1 LSGVASVMSA
11 RQAFDLYQAGRM
23 VEAAALCERLVA
35 GDPAATAAWH
45 LLGAARLSLG
55 RPADALAALDRALAL
70 DPVRSGALSA
80 RAAALVALERFDE
93 GLAACALALAADP
106 DNPLVLNA
114 SGVAQRRLGRPM
126 EALAAYDRA
135 LALSPG
141 FVDALCNRGVA
152 LSDLDRFGEALAAH
166 DQACAAAPNDPR
178 ALTNRAALLMVLGYP
193 ARAANDLER
202 VVALDPRRPYLLGDL
217 LHARRQ
223 VCDWRDDA
231 ALLGTVQA
239 ELETGR
245 PAIRPF
251 AALSA
256 FDDPALHWLCAA
268 LAAPPPVE
276 PPPWPS
282 RPAGERLRVAYLSA
296 DLHDHATARLMA
308 GLFEAHDRERFEIIA
323 LSYGPDLGGTL
334 RSRLDAAL
342 ARRIDVRRTPDA
354 AVAALARELG
364 VDIVVDLKG
373 HTQDGRPGVLAHRAA
388 PIQVSWLGYPGTL
401 AAPYAD
407 YVVADPA
414 VLPPGAEADWS
425 EAVVRLP
432 LYQPNDAL
440 VPTPTA
446 PSRQAQ
452 GLPDGAFVFCCLNN
466 PAKITPEAFATWMA
480 VLRAVPEAVL
490 WLYEGSPGAG
500 DNLRI
505 RAAEAGVAPER
516 LVFAAPAPH
525 AEHLAR
531 QALADLMLDT
541 WPYGAHTTASD
552 ALRMGV
558 PLLTLP
564 GKSFA
569 SRVGASLLTALDL
582 PELIAPNRE
591 AYIAAA
597 VRLAN
602 DGSALT
608 ALRARLER
616 ARETSAVFDPARF
629 AQSLEAAFET
639 MQARRLAGLPPAGF
653 EIGGV

>member
-1 LSGVASVMSA
+1 MSA
-11 RQAFDLYQAGRM
+11 RQALELYRAGRM
-23 VEAAALCERLVA
+23 AEAAALCERLVA
-35 GDPAATAAWH
+35 DDPGAAAAWH

-55 RPADALAALDRALAL
+55 RTAEALPALDRALDL
-70 DPVRSGALSA
+70 DPGRPGALSA
-80 RAAALVALERFDE
+80 RAAALVALERFEE
-93 GLAACALALAADP
+93 GLAACDLALAADS

-114 SGVAQRRLGRPM
+114 SGVALRRLGRPA

-135 LALSPG
+135 LAVSPG
-141 FVDALCNRGVA
+141 FIDALCNRAVA
-152 LSDLDRFGEALAAH
+152 LSDLDRFAEALAAH
-166 DQACAAAPNDPR
+166 DRACAAAPKDPR
-178 ALTNRAALLMVLGYP
+178 ALANRAALLMVLGDP
-193 ARAANDLER
+193 ARAAGDLER
-202 VVALDPRRPYLLGDL
+202 VVALDPRRPYALGDL

-231 ALLGTVQA
+231 ALLGAVRG
-239 ELETGR
+239 ELEAGR

-256 FDDPALHWLCAA
+256 FDDPALHRICAA
-268 LAAPPPVE
+268 LAAPPPAA
-276 PPPWPS
+276 PPRWPS
-282 RPAGERLRVAYLSA
+282 RSRGERLRVAYLSA

-323 LSYGPDLGGTL
+323 LSYGPDLGGAL

-342 ARRIDVRRTPDA
+342 ARRIDVRRLPDA

-364 VDIVVDLKG
+364 VDIAVDLKG

-407 YVVADPA
+407 YVIADPV
-414 VLPPGAEADWS
+414 VLPPGTEADWS

-432 LYQPNDAL
+432 LYQPNDGLASTPSA
-440 VPTPTA
+440 PTRRA
-446 PSRQAQ
+446 H
-452 GLPDGAFVFCCLNN
+452 GLPDDAFVFGCLNN
-466 PAKITPEAFATWMA
+466 PAKITPEVFTAWMA
-480 VLRAVPEAVL
+480 VLRAAPEAVL

-500 DNLRI
+500 DNLRA
-505 RAAEAGVAPER
+505 RAAAAGVAPGR

-531 QALADLMLDT
+531 QALADLVLDT

-564 GKSFA
+564 GLCFT

-582 PELIAPNRE
+582 PELIAPDRE

-597 VRLAN
+597 VRLAG
-602 DGSALT
+602 DRPALD
-608 ALRARLER
+608 ALKARLQR
-616 ARETSAVFDPARF
+616 ARETSAVFNPARF
-629 AQSLEAAFET
+629 ARSLEVAFET

-653 EIGGV
+653 AVGDV

>member
-1 LSGVASVMSA
+1 MSA
-11 RQAFDLYQAGRM
+11 RQALELYRTGRM
-23 VEAAALCERLVA
+23 AEAAALCERLVV
-35 GDPAATAAWH
+35 GDPGAAAAWH
-45 LLGAARLSLG
+45 LLGTARLSLG
-55 RPADALAALDRALAL
+55 RTAEALPALDRALDL
-70 DPVRSGALSA
+70 DPGRPGALSA
-80 RAAALVALERFDE
+80 RAAALVALERFE
-93 GLAACALALAADP
+93 ESLAACDLALAADP

-114 SGVAQRRLGRPM
+114 SGVALRRLGRPT

-135 LALSPG
+135 LAVSPG
-141 FVDALCNRGVA
+141 FIDALCNRGVA
-152 LSDLDRFGEALAAH
+152 LSDLDRFSEALAAH
-166 DQACAAAPNDPR
+166 DLACAAAPQDPR
-178 ALTNRAALLMVLGYP
+178 ALANRAALLVLLGDS
-193 ARAANDLER
+193 ARAARDLEQ
-202 VVALDPRRPYLLGDL
+202 VVALDPRRPYALGDL

-223 VCDWRDDA
+223 ICDWRDDA
-231 ALLGTVQA
+231 ALLNAVRG
-239 ELETGR
+239 ELAAGR

-256 FDDPALHWLCAA
+256 FDDPGLHRICAA

-276 PPPWPS
+276 PPDWPP
-282 RPAGERLRVAYLSA
+282 RPPGERLRIAYLSA

-323 LSYGPDLGGTL
+323 LSYGPDLGGAL

-342 ARRIDVRRTPDA
+342 ARRIDVRRLPDA
-354 AVAALARELG
+354 AVASLARDLG
-364 VDIVVDLKG
+364 VDIAVDLKG
-373 HTQDGRPGVLAHRAA
+373 HTQDGRPGVLACRAA

-401 AAPYAD
+401 AAAYAD
-407 YVVADPA
+407 YVVADPV
-414 VLPPGAEADWS
+414 VLPPGAAADWS

-440 VPTPTA
+440 ASAPAIPTRRA
-446 PSRQAQ
+446 A
-452 GLPDGAFVFCCLNN
+452 GLPDEAFVFGCLNN
-466 PAKITPEAFATWMA
+466 PAKITPEAFAAWMT

-500 DNLRI
+500 DNLRA
-505 RAAEAGVAPER
+505 RAAEAGIAPGR

-531 QALADLMLDT
+531 QALADLVLDT

-569 SRVGASLLTALDL
+569 SRVGAGLLTALDL
-582 PELIAPNRE
+582 PELIATDSA

-597 VRLAN
+597 IRLAN
-602 DGSALT
+602 DRPVLAALK
-608 ALRARLER
+608 ARLER
-616 ARETSAVFDPARF
+616 ARETSAVFDPSRF
-629 AQSLEAAFET
+629 ARSLEAAFGT